1 MCDFQRMQRP
11 DRIRRTAPPRNLLS
25 GLLVLLLMLVWQ
37 AAPGLRQMRPG
48 AGADR
53 AVTTR
58 LALPAETLK
67 SLQIAAA
74 VKSGEDRLTGE
85 PPVFGLPP
93 LVALCA
99 APEKAASCRRLA
111 PQSADLRPRSTRP
124 EARAPPPV
132 PA

>member
-1 MCDFQRMQRP
+1 MCDFQGMQRP
-11 DRIRRTAPPRNLLS
+11 DHARRTAPPRNLLS
-25 GLLVLLLMLVWQ
+25 GMLVLLLMLVWQ

-74 VKSGEDRLTGE
+74 VKSGEDRVTGE

-93 LVALCA
+93 VAGLCA
-99 APEKAASCRRLA
+99 APWTAAACRALL
-111 PQSADLRPRSTRP
+111 PQSADLPPRSSRP
-124 EARAPPPV
+124 EARAPPQTR
-132 PA
+132 A